1 MVQMDGTDRHAVKN
15 CYRVTPPKSRIREL
29 GGHAVRDKRKIVY
42 LAFVSAIGVVGA
54 GREEIDRTTRE
65 MSKSAYVAFVAE
77 LRMG

>member
-1 MVQMDGTDRHAVKN
+1 
-15 CYRVTPPKSRIREL
+15 L